1 MTCTYVSTLVLF
13 RSVQSISTLFKSWWN
28 DNCHRS
34 IQPALNKFVE
44 AMVAPETLR
53 RELNRIRVASNLCD
67 LSVNG
72 SYVSHEIVATYVQD
86 EVSQEKK

>member
-1 MTCTYVSTLVLF
+1 
-13 RSVQSISTLFKSWWN
+13 
-28 DNCHRS
+28 
-34 IQPALNKFVE
+34 
-44 AMVAPETLR
+44 MVAPETLR